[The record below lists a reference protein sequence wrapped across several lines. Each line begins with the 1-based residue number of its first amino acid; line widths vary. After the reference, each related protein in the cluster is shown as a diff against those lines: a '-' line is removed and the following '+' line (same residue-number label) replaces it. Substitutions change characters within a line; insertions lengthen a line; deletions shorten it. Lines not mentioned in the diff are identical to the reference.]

1 MFYIGQVFN
10 HKQKKK
16 ITKADHMNFNK
27 MTKNNHP
34 IHSNLE
40 YAKKSIFKKKLV
52 NGTFVFS
59 LIVGLS
65 VEEFSKKCLA
75 NLQYRN
81 IKHISPV
88 FEGDILSAKTKI
100 LNIKKL
106 KNHRLNVSVI
116 TFGFNQKK
124 KKVLS
129 LERIARFNQKDI

>member
-1 MFYIGQVFN
+1 M
-10 HKQKKK
+10 
-16 ITKADHMNFNK
+16 
-27 MTKNNHP
+27 
-34 IHSNLE
+34 
-40 YAKKSIFKKKLV
+40 
-52 NGTFVFS
+52 
-59 LIVGLS
+59 
-65 VEEFSKKCLA
+65 
-75 NLQYRN
+75 
-81 IKHISPV
+81 